1 MFRSFV
7 RCHRSWGGRVWPVV
21 PEAILTGPDRGLA
34 CLPYILSF
42 LVMPIYSF
50 SRLVSRAYISTF
62 VAIKVMLFNFASF
75 PAMTSC
81 AKSAK
86 CDADVEVSPC
96 SLKNTSLT
104 FSILYSI
111 YILIHRSSD
120 IPPQNETSRR
130 SITAEIIHAQ
140 MNMTIYS
147 RFILSLHEMFFPYS
161 FAQSLPSRQSK

>member
-7 RCHRSWGGRVWPVV
+7 RCHRSWGGRVWPIV

-86 CDADVEVSPC
+86 CDADVEVSP
-96 SLKNTSLT
+96 
-104 FSILYSI
+104 
-111 YILIHRSSD
+111 
-120 IPPQNETSRR
+120 
-130 SITAEIIHAQ
+130 
-140 MNMTIYS
+140 
-147 RFILSLHEMFFPYS
+147 
-161 FAQSLPSRQSK
+161 

>member
-50 SRLVSRAYISTF
+50 SRLVSRAYIATF

-75 PAMTSC
+75 PAMTSLTPNLPN
-81 AKSAK
+81 AVPMWKSAH
-86 CDADVEVSPC
+86 V
-96 SLKNTSLT
+96 
-104 FSILYSI
+104 
-111 YILIHRSSD
+111 H
-120 IPPQNETSRR
+120 
-130 SITAEIIHAQ
+130 
-140 MNMTIYS
+140 
-147 RFILSLHEMFFPYS
+147 
-161 FAQSLPSRQSK
+161 